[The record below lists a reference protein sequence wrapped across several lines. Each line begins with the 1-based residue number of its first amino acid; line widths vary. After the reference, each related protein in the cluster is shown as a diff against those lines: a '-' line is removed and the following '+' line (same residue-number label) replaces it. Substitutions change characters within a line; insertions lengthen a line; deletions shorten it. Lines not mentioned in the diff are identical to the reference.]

1 MRRRSRSR
9 SCQRVA
15 SRGLLEWNGH
25 RFYHRGDGWQAGRV
39 SGSYPRAADSRRIG
53 PGCRARHSGC
63 AATGGNTMGLDLL
76 IRNGTIV
83 DGSGAARYQGDV
95 GIRQGQIVE
104 IGRIRAG
111 AERVIDA
118 DGLIVAPGF
127 VDGHTHM
134 DAQVAWDRIG
144 SCSCWH
150 GVTTVIMGNCGFALA
165 PCRPEER
172 EWFARCLTAVEDIPT
187 ESMLAGIDWT
197 WETFPEYLATVDRLP
212 KAINY
217 GAYIGHSALRMYVM
231 GKRALSE
238 TATDADL
245 ARMAGAVKEAIRAG
259 AMGFSSS
266 RATTHVTPDNTPVA
280 SRIADWAEVDRLVG
294 AMGELGAGIF
304 QVGPDISGGLAQ
316 RAFLARL
323 QRVAVESG
331 RPVMFG
337 TIASRQGD
345 DPNPWTYQL
354 EYLDQCAAAGARVW
368 GQTTTRS
375 INAIFSLKSYLPFDV
390 LPAWRELRRLPLP
403 EQKRRLADPAT
414 RRQLMAEEATMKPR
428 DNVFQGGGA
437 ATTDPRR
444 PDYGNLYA
452 MKDVNWNDPT
462 VAQLAAAQGQ
472 HPVEVMIDLALE
484 NENQVFVQPLVNEH
498 PDQVLG
504 MLKHPRTL
512 ATFSDSGAH
521 VCQEMG
527 SSLQTHMLSYWV
539 RAKQAFTLEEAVR
552 KLTFDNASAWDITD
566 RGLLRAGYRADLV
579 LFDEA
584 RVQPAMPTVEAD
596 LPGGARR
603 LVQKAEGIAA
613 TIVNGEVTLEH
624 GKPTGRL
631 PGALLRGPGARPA

>member
-1 MRRRSRSR
+1 MS
-9 SCQRVA
+9 
-15 SRGLLEWNGH
+15 
-25 RFYHRGDGWQAGRV
+25 
-39 SGSYPRAADSRRIG
+39 
-53 PGCRARHSGC
+53 
-63 AATGGNTMGLDLL
+63 LDLL

-83 DGSGAARYQGDV
+83 DGSGAARYEGDV
-95 GIRQGQIVE
+95 AVLDGRVVE
-104 IGRIRAG
+104 IGRIRSG

-134 DAQVAWDRIG
+134 DAQVAWDPIG

-187 ESMLAGIDWT
+187 EAMLSGIDWT

-238 TATDADL
+238 PATEEDL
-245 ARMAGAVKEAIRAG
+245 ARMTAAVKEAIRAG

-280 SRIADWAEVDRLVG
+280 SRIAEWSEVDRLVG

-304 QVGPDISGGLAQ
+304 QVGPDISSGPAQ

-323 QRVAVESG
+323 KRVALESG

-337 TIASRQGD
+337 TISSRQGV
-345 DPNPWTYQL
+345 DPNPWIYQL
-354 EYLDQCAAAGARVW
+354 EYLDECTAAGAHVW

-390 LPAWRELRRLPLP
+390 LPAWRELRRLPLA
-403 EQKRRLADPAT
+403 EQKARLADPVT
-414 RRQLMAEEATMKPR
+414 RRALVAEEARMKPR
-428 DNVFQGGGA
+428 DKVLQGGGA
-437 ATTDPRR
+437 ATTDPRK
-444 PDYGNLYA
+444 PDYDNLYA
-452 MKDVNWNDPT
+452 MKDVEWNDPT
-462 VAQLAAAQGQ
+462 VAELAAARGQ
-472 HPVEVMIDLALE
+472 HPVEVMIDLALA
-484 NENQVFVQPLVNEH
+484 NDNQVFVQPLVNEH
-498 PDQVLG
+498 PDHVLG
-504 MLKHPRTL
+504 MLRHPRTL

-539 RAKQAFTLEEAVR
+539 RAKQAFTLEQAVR
-552 KLTFDNASAWDITD
+552 KLAFDNAAAWALAD
-566 RGLLRAGYRADLV
+566 RGLLKAGYRADLV
-579 LFDEA
+579 LFDAA
-584 RVQPAMPTVEAD
+584 RVKPAMPTVEAD

-603 LVQKAEGIAA
+603 LVQKAEGISA
-613 TIVNGEVTLEH
+613 TIVNGEVTLEN

-631 PGALLRGPGARPA
+631 PGALLRGPGAAR

>member
-1 MRRRSRSR
+1 M
-9 SCQRVA
+9 A
-15 SRGLLEWNGH
+15 
-25 RFYHRGDGWQAGRV
+25 
-39 SGSYPRAADSRRIG
+39 
-53 PGCRARHSGC
+53 
-63 AATGGNTMGLDLL
+63 LDLL

-83 DGSGAARYQGDV
+83 DGSGGPRYPGDV

-104 IGRIRAG
+104 IGHIRAG

-127 VDGHTHM
+127 IDGHTHM

-187 ESMLAGIDWT
+187 ESMLTGIDWT

-238 TATDADL
+238 TATHEDL
-245 ARMAGAVKEAIRAG
+245 ARMAGLVKEAIRAG

-266 RATTHVTPDNTPVA
+266 RSTTHVTPDNTPVA
-280 SRIADWAEVDRLVG
+280 SRIADWAEVDCLVG
-294 AMGELGAGIF
+294 AMAELGAGIF

-316 RAFLARL
+316 RTFLERL

-337 TIASRQGD
+337 TIASRQGE

-428 DNVFQGGGA
+428 DNVLQGGGA

-444 PDYGNLYA
+444 PDYHNLYA

-462 VAQLAAAQGQ
+462 VAELAAARGQ

-484 NENQVFVQPLVNEH
+484 NDNQVFVQPLVNER
-498 PDQVLG
+498 PEQVLG

-527 SSLQTHMLSYWV
+527 SSLQTHLLSYWV

-584 RVQPAMPTVEAD
+584 RVKPAMPTVEAD

-624 GKPTGRL
+624 GQPTGHL

>member
-1 MRRRSRSR
+1 
-9 SCQRVA
+9 
-15 SRGLLEWNGH
+15 
-25 RFYHRGDGWQAGRV
+25 
-39 SGSYPRAADSRRIG
+39 
-53 PGCRARHSGC
+53 
-63 AATGGNTMGLDLL
+63 MGLDLL

-83 DGSGAARYQGDV
+83 DGSGAARYRGDV
-95 GIRQGQIVE
+95 GVRDGRIVE
-104 IGRIRAG
+104 IGRVG
-111 AERVIDA
+111 SVAERTIDA

-134 DAQVAWDRIG
+134 DAQVAWDPIG

-187 ESMLAGIDWT
+187 EAMLTGIDWT
-197 WETFPEYLATVDRLP
+197 WETFPEYLANVDRLP

-238 TATDADL
+238 VATEDDL
-245 ARMAGAVKEAIRAG
+245 SRMAAAVREAMRAG

-266 RATTHVTPDNTPVA
+266 RSTTHVTPDDTPVA
-280 SRIADWAEVDRLVG
+280 SRIAEWSEVDRLVG
-294 AMGELGAGIF
+294 AMAEVGAGIF
-304 QVGPDISGGLAQ
+304 QIGPDISGGAAQ

-323 QRVAVESG
+323 KRVALESG

-354 EYLDQCAAAGARVW
+354 EYLDECAAAGARVW

-375 INAIFSLKSYLPFDV
+375 INAIFSLKSYLPFDG
-390 LPAWRELRRLPLP
+390 LPAWRELRRLPLA
-403 EQKRRLADPAT
+403 EQKARLADPAT
-414 RRQLMAEEATMKPR
+414 RRALVVEEARMKPR

-452 MKDVNWNDPT
+452 MKDVEWNDPT
-462 VAQLAAAQGQ
+462 VAELAAARGQ
-472 HPVEVMIDLALE
+472 HPVEVMIDLVLA
-484 NENQVFVQPLVNEH
+484 NDNQVFVQPLVNER
-498 PDQVLG
+498 PDHVLG
-504 MLKHPRTL
+504 MLRHPRTL

-539 RAKQAFTLEEAVR
+539 RAKQAFTLEQAVR
-552 KLTFDNASAWDITD
+552 KLSHDNAAAWGLAD
-566 RGLLRAGYRADLV
+566 RGLLEAGYRADLV
-579 LFDEA
+579 LFDAE
-584 RVQPAMPTVEAD
+584 RVRPAMPTVEAD

-613 TIVNGEVTLEH
+613 TIVNGVVTLEN
-624 GKPTGRL
+624 GRSTGRL
-631 PGALLRGPGARPA
+631 PGVLLRGAGAAR